1 VSRPVHVWLAFGAAF
16 LVVLGVVGWITAT
29 ALRLDRAE
37 ADGRRLAAAE
47 ESVRLALWRMD
58 SAVAPIL
65 AREGARP
72 YFAYQAF
79 YPAERAYTRMF
90 SELAAGE
97 VLMPSPLLARRP
109 EHVVLHFQISPG
121 GDVSSPQV
129 PAGRMRRL
137 AEARY
142 AAPGEIAEA
151 ARRLEELRAALDREA
166 LVALL
171 GPAPAGAPIEPALAP
186 ATPAVREPAPAPAPA
201 PAPVPATQRAP
212 PPGDAAAPEH
222 AAVTRQAPPAAA
234 AQAEP
239 PRQAPPEPAALRRAE
254 EEQTQ
259 RSSLEWLARSKAVAK
274 NSYSGAKSAR
284 SEAVDDA
291 PRASSSWSSSSS
303 SSARSPALLPQQ
315 GKTAPDVQ
323 LAPPPGAP
331 SPAQLVTGAPAT
343 AAPPLDVTANRS
355 SPPPVP
361 APPTRRERAPDLH
374 ARHSGLADEPMRSAW
389 LGGRLL
395 LVRRVHLDDGDWIQ
409 GCWLDWDGL
418 RSWLT
423 DDVEDLLPAAAVEP
437 APGAVPGERM
447 LASIPAR
454 LLPGDVPVPA
464 APRSPVRGALSLAWT
479 GLLLASVAV
488 ALLVRGTL
496 ALSERRAAFVSAVTH
511 ELRSPLTTFRMYAD
525 MLALGMVRGEEDRRS
540 YLETLQRESAR
551 LSHLVENVLAYGRV
565 ERGRRPG
572 RAEPLA
578 VAELLDRHGVRLRE
592 RVEAAGLELAVDVA
606 PVRVRADAPAVEQIL
621 FNLVDNACKY
631 AGRAAD
637 RRVHLGA
644 RRAGGRVEL
653 SVRDHGPG
661 IAGAEQ
667 RRLFVP
673 FSRSAEAAAGS
684 APGVGL
690 GLALC
695 RQLARSLGGD
705 LRYRDAEGGG
715 AELVLTLPAA

>member
-1 VSRPVHVWLAFGAAF
+1 VSRPLHVWLAFGAAF
-16 LVVLGVVGWITAT
+16 LVVLGVVAWITAT

-37 ADGRRLAAAE
+37 ADARRLAAAE

-65 AREGARP
+65 ARESARP

-90 SELAAGE
+90 SELAPGE
-97 VLMPSPLLARRP
+97 VLMPSPLLAHRP
-109 EHVVLHFQISPG
+109 EHVLLHFQISPHG
-121 GDVSSPQV
+121 EVSSPQV

-142 AAPGEIAEA
+142 AAPGEIADG

-171 GPAPAGAPIEPALAP
+171 GPAPTGIPIEPALAP
-186 ATPAVREPAPAPAPA
+186 AAPALRQRLPTPAPAPAAA
-201 PAPVPATQRAP
+201 PLAQRAP
-212 PPGDAAAPEH
+212 PVGDDAAQHAAATTPATPAAAP
-222 AAVTRQAPPAAA
+222 
-234 AQAEP
+234 QAEL
-239 PRQAPPEPAALRRAE
+239 PRTPSPEPAALRRAE

-259 RSSLEWLARSKAVAK
+259 RSSLEWLARSKVVAK
-274 NSYSGAKSAR
+274 NSYSAAKSAR
-284 SEAVDDA
+284 SEAADVA

-303 SSARSPALLPQQ
+303 TARPVPSPQQ
-315 GKTAPDVQ
+315 WKAAPDVQ
-323 LAPPPGAP
+323 LAPPPGA
-331 SPAQLVTGAPAT
+331 SPAEPVSGAPAFT
-343 AAPPLDVTANRS
+343 PPPPPPHVTADRP

-361 APPTRRERAPDLH
+361 APATQRERAPDLH

-389 LGGRLL
+389 VGGRLL
-395 LVRRVHLDDGDWIQ
+395 LVRRVHLDGADWIQ
-409 GCWLDWDGL
+409 GCWLDWEGL
-418 RSWLT
+418 RSWLM
-423 DDVEDLLPAAAVEP
+423 DDVDDLLPAAALEP

-454 LLPGDVPVPA
+454 LLPGAVPVPA
-464 APRSPVRGALSLAWT
+464 DPRSPVRGALALAWT

-525 MLALGMVRGEEDRRS
+525 MLALGMVRGEGDRRS
-540 YLETLQRESAR
+540 YLQTLQRESAR

-565 ERGRRPG
+565 ERGRRPR

-578 VAELLDRHGVRLRE
+578 VAELLDRDGVRLRE

-606 PVRVRADAPAVEQIL
+606 PVRLRADAAAVEQIL

-631 AGRAAD
+631 AARAAD

-644 RRAGGRVEL
+644 RRVGGRVEL

-661 IAGAEQ
+661 IASAEQ

-684 APGVGL
+684 TPGVGL

-695 RQLARSLGGD
+695 RRLARSLGGD
-705 LRYRDAEGGG
+705 LRYRDADGGG